1 MLGTMYSLVKTCHKF
16 ASLTFVAR
24 YSMSLY
30 NVAAGVEVVEIPEQ
44 DGLLYMYDKKFVG
57 YLLKFSF
64 YCRILIILQVFQAF
78 VCINTRRLVL
88 KKTVFLR
95 GRVR

>member
-1 MLGTMYSLVKTCHKF
+1 
-16 ASLTFVAR
+16 
-24 YSMSLY
+24 MSLY